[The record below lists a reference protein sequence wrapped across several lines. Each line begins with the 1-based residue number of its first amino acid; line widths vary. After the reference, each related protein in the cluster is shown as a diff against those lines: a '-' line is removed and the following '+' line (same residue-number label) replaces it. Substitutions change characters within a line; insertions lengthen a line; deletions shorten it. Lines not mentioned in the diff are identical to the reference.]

1 MQQSSAGDYQK
12 LKELLA
18 DQRWRLSNL
27 YHIRDV
33 RGNRI
38 RFTPNWA
45 QTDFMDNLHYFN
57 VVLKARQLGFST
69 FIIIYMLDAALFNSN
84 HRCGI
89 IDAGID
95 DAKKKLKTVKFA
107 YDNLPEWLRA
117 EIPMTVRAAETVEF
131 GNGSGIS
138 VGTSHRGDTL
148 QKLHVSEYGKIAAR
162 YPEKAREIKTGAL
175 NTVHA
180 GQQIFVES
188 TAEGQQGEFYELV
201 QLSRRLQ
208 DEGKPLSTM
217 DPKFHFYPWYKCPTY
232 ELSGADAA
240 NTLVTIQ
247 DIEYFQRLGVDLLP
261 GQKAWY
267 VKKAS
272 IMGDDMKREFPA
284 TPEESFEASTE
295 GAIYEKQMRLVRAN
309 KQIGYVP
316 HEPSKRVFTFWDLG
330 KGSDYTS
337 IWFFQH
343 IGDKYRFIDYHESH
357 NEGWEYYAKLLASKP
372 YVYEDHYLPHDA
384 NTAIAGRVISTTKQ
398 ELHELGVRPIKVVPR
413 TNDLWSDI
421 KGQCRSTLPRCW
433 FDETKCA
440 VGIKHLDNYRREWDD
455 KLAVWRD
462 RPRHDDA
469 SHGSDAWRTFAIGY
483 KGRSQEFID
492 NYAPQQFADMDYDL
506 YSV

>member
-1 MQQSSAGDYQK
+1 MEDEYQK
-12 LKELLA
+12 LKSMLGN
-18 DQRWRLSNL
+18 QRWRLSNL
-27 YHIRDV
+27 YYIRDPS
-33 RGNRI
+33 GLKIKFN
-38 RFTPNWA
+38 PNWA
-45 QTDFMDNLHYFN
+45 QEDFLNNLHYFN

-69 FIIIYMLDAALFNSN
+69 LIVIYMLDAALFNSN

-89 IDAGID
+89 IDAGIG
-95 DAKKKLKTVKFA
+95 DAKKKLKTIKFA
-107 YDNLPEWLRA
+107 YDCLPEWLKA
-117 EIPMTVRAAETVEF
+117 EIPMTVRAVETVEF

-201 QLSRRLQ
+201 QLSRRLL
-208 DEGKPLSTM
+208 DEGRPLSPM

-232 ELSGADAA
+232 ELSGQDAA
-240 NTLVTIQ
+240 NTLVTVQ
-247 DIEYFQRLGVDLLP
+247 DTEYFEKLGVPLTG

-267 VKKAS
+267 VKKAAVQ
-272 IMGDDMKREFPA
+272 GEDMKREFPA
-284 TPEESFEASTE
+284 TPEEAFEASTE
-295 GAIYEKQMRLVRAN
+295 GAIYEKQMRLVRN
-309 KQIGYVP
+309 NGQITHVP

-357 NEGWEYYAKLLASKP
+357 NEGWEFYAKLLAAKP
-372 YVYEDHYLPHDA
+372 YVYEEHYLPHDA
-384 NTAIAGRVISTTKQ
+384 DTKIAGRVMSTTKQ

-413 TNDLWSDI
+413 TGDLWGDL
-421 KGQCRSTLPRCW
+421 KGKCRATLPRCF
-433 FDETKCA
+433 FDEKKCA
-440 VGIKHLDNYRREWDD
+440 IGIKHLDNYRREWDE
-455 KLAVWRD
+455 KMGTWKD

-469 SHGSDAWRTFAIGY
+469 SHGADAWRTFAIGY
-483 KGRSQEFID
+483 QGRSQEFID
-492 NYAPQQFADMDYDL
+492 HTQPQQFAEMDYDL
-506 YSV
+506 YAV